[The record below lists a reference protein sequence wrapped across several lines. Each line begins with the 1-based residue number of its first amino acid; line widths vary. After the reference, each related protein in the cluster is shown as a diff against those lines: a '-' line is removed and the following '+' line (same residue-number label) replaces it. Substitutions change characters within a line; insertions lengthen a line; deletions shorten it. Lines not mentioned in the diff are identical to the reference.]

1 MDYFVLKQDS
11 RYTST
16 PMLEGLRE
24 KLDMRDMYAATSYR
38 IPDKLLFQVKGE
50 KDSVFTDVL
59 DRQLFLLSDGLKRL
73 VELYE
78 PRAVYKMVI
87 LMHMSTRRQKTYY
100 LPFFE
105 ELMCLSPYAELHQDQ
120 RTIKHLVLD
129 RERLQGKKMVRVSE
143 SELPLIVVRL
153 DVAESLLRREP
164 VGIRLERVELA

>member
-1 MDYFVLKQDS
+1 
-11 RYTST
+11 
-16 PMLEGLRE
+16 MLEGLRE

-38 IPDKLLFQVKGE
+38 IPDKLLFQVK
-50 KDSVFTDVL
+50 
-59 DRQLFLLSDGLKRL
+59 

-87 LMHMSTRRQKTYY
+87 LMHMLTRRQQTYY

-105 ELMCLSPYAELHQDQ
+105 ELSCLSPYAELHQDQ

-129 RERLQGKKMVRVSE
+129 RERLQGKKIVRVSE
-143 SELPLIVVRL
+143 SEMPLIVVRL